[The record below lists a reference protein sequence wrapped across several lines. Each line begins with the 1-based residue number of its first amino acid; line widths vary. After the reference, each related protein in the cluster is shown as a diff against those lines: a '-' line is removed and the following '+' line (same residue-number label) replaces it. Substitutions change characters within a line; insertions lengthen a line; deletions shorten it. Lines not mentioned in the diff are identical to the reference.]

1 MSQSSNLYRLQL
13 IDTQLQQATNRLNSI
28 DAILNDLSIFE
39 AAEAKAKEYEGI
51 LLHNQT
57 QLREIE
63 NLVTDQKFKIEQNES
78 TLYSGRIRNPKELQ
92 DLQKE
97 VVSLKRYL
105 SVLEDRQLEAML
117 MVDEAEVEYKAADAE
132 TKQVR
137 GRFEEEHAH
146 FRAERSSIVAS
157 IESLEIERQAAASM
171 IQTQDHELYEQLRRT
186 RNGVAVARITDRSC
200 SACGSMLT
208 PGLVQSA
215 SQATQLARCSSCGR
229 ILYVG

>member
-39 AAEAKAKEYEGI
+39 AAEARAKEYEGI
-51 LLHNQT
+51 LLHNQK

-97 VVSLKRYL
+97 VASLKRHL

-117 MVDEAEVEYKAADAE
+117 MVDEAEDEYKAADAE

-146 FRAERSSIVAS
+146 LRAERSSIIAS
-157 IESLEIERQAAASM
+157 IERLGIERQAAASM
-171 IQTQDHELYEQLRRT
+171 IQTQDHELYEQLRQT
-186 RNGVAVARITDRSC
+186 RNGVAVARIIDRSC

-208 PGLVQSA
+208 PALAQSA